1 MDWLWLLQGMDIS
14 LAVLIGRYDDERLL
28 EVAKMV
34 AEVFIEAGRGEG
46 NKVVPAPEGIVHVKP

>member
-1 MDWLWLLQGMDIS
+1 MAIS
-14 LAVLIGRYDDERLL
+14 VKVLTGRYDDERLL
-28 EVAKMV
+28 EVAKMI

>member
-1 MDWLWLLQGMDIS
+1 MAIS

-34 AEVFIEAGRGEG
+34 AEVFIEAGKKEG
-46 NKVVPAPEGIVHVKP
+46 NKVVSAPEGIVHVKP